1 MNRVIFLDNHSTTP
15 IDPRVLDVMNDVYLN
30 HYGNP
35 SSVDHALGDDARE
48 LIRGA
53 SRDVGSLLNVNYQ
66 NIIYTSGSTESINL
80 GLIGRVDRLKA
91 IKEKIRIIVSPIEHP
106 AVLSCC
112 EKLEK
117 SGVEVHYLEVDEKGC
132 LDLIEIESECKKGA
146 DILCVMAVNHEI
158 GNINPIYEISKIAN
172 NYGVE
177 YFCDATQGVG
187 KIPIDFDGWGIDY
200 LAFSGHKIYGPKGIG
215 ALVVKDK
222 NKLHPILYGG
232 GQQYGLRS
240 GTLDVPGIV
249 GLGKA
254 CSLRNEEKLEDEKS
268 ILNYKSLLLKIL
280 VSKLENFVLLGD
292 VKNKVAGNLSFSVSG
307 IDNQGVISR
316 IRHVLAVSTGSAC
329 NSGAIAGSRV
339 LRTLKLKDSLVNG
352 FIRICIGKFND
363 LNELKSAAVYLI
375 DAIKECDNSLKR

>member
-1 MNRVIFLDNHSTTP
+1 
-15 IDPRVLDVMNDVYLN
+15 
-30 HYGNP
+30 
-35 SSVDHALGDDARE
+35 
-48 LIRGA
+48 
-53 SRDVGSLLNVNYQ
+53 
-66 NIIYTSGSTESINL
+66 
-80 GLIGRVDRLKA
+80 
-91 IKEKIRIIVSPIEHP
+91 
-106 AVLSCC
+106 
-112 EKLEK
+112 
-117 SGVEVHYLEVDEKGC
+117 
-132 LDLIEIESECKKGA
+132 
-146 DILCVMAVNHEI
+146 MAVNHEI